1 MSTQTRIS
9 DVEPAEQTETAG
21 DLRHIP
27 YVIWQVGRRDL
38 ESTEAELEEIAR
50 ICREKGYIGD
60 KGGR

>member
-50 ICREKGYIGD
+50 ICREKGYIGE
-60 KGGR
+60 GGR